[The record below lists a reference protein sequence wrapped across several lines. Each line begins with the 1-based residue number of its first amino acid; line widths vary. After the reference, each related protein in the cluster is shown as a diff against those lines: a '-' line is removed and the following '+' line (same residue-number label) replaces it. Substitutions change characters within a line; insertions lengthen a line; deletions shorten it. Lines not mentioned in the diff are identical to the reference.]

1 MPRPLANIWDIV
13 ALPTGIRTT
22 VETVVIIVMVA
33 NIATIVT
40 AVIVIAVG
48 AILAM
53 IGIVNVILTVVIAA
67 TVSAIGAGAPLLVV
81 IRPTTADAGVTPE
94 VLPEAVAQLV
104 RQGTLMAPPPTRMTA
119 PAGKFDSNY
128 LSMWRF
134 VDVLGFRTNI
144 VAGQG

>member
-22 VETVVIIVMVA
+22 VGTVVITVMVVNFA
-33 NIATIVT
+33 T
-40 AVIVIAVG
+40 AVIVTAVG

-53 IGIVNVILTVVIAA
+53 IGIVNVILTAVIAA
-67 TVSAIGAGAPLLVV
+67 TVSAIGAGARLLVV
-81 IRPTTADAGVTPE
+81 IRPITADAGVTPE

-104 RQGTLMAPPPTRMTA
+104 WQGTLMAPTPLTA

>member
-1 MPRPLANIWDIV
+1 M
-13 ALPTGIRTT
+13 
-22 VETVVIIVMVA
+22 VV
-33 NIATIVT
+33 NIAT
-40 AVIVIAVG
+40 AVIVTAVG
-48 AILAM
+48 AILAT

-67 TVSAIGAGAPLLVV
+67 TAVSAIGAGARLLVV
-81 IRPTTADAGVTPE
+81 IRPITANAGVTPE

-104 RQGTLMAPPPTRMTA
+104 RQGTLMAPPPMTP
-119 PAGKFDSNY
+119 PAGKFDFNY

>member
-22 VETVVIIVMVA
+22 AGKVVIIVMVV
-33 NIATIVT
+33 NIAT
-40 AVIVIAVG
+40 AVIVTAVG

-81 IRPTTADAGVTPE
+81 IPPTTADAGVTPE

-104 RQGTLMAPPPTRMTA
+104 RQGTLMAPTRMTA
-119 PAGKFDSNY
+119 PAGKFVSNY

-134 VDVLGFRTNI
+134 VDVLGFRMNI